1 MTDHGEPGGR
11 RSVGA
16 APVPT
21 RDNNVAAPDDPPP
34 VLGTWPTFYGVV
46 LAELGAL
53 VLLFYALTR
62 WAS

>member
-1 MTDHGEPGGR
+1 MTDRGKPRGR

-16 APVPT
+16 A
-21 RDNNVAAPDDPPP
+21 RAAVAAEIDAPEDPPP
-34 VLGTWPTFYGVV
+34 VLGTWRAFYGVV